1 MPALHPEF
9 QKASRIDA
17 IEVSEIL
24 QIGARAT
31 ALKQAGR
38 PVIVLGA
45 GEPDFDTPDF
55 IKQAAVDA
63 IWAGETKY
71 TALGGTPQLKQAI
84 SAKFQRDHGLA
95 YTAQEI
101 IVSTGAKQVLYN
113 AFMASLEPGD
123 EVIVPAP
130 YWASYVDII
139 ALAGGKPV
147 LVPCGADAGFRMTA
161 DQLRAALGPRTRWVL
176 FNSPSN
182 PSGAGYSA
190 ADYFPLLE
198 VLLDHPDVWIM
209 ADDMYEHIIYDGF
222 DFATPA
228 AVEPRLKSR
237 CLTING
243 VSKAYAMTGWRIG
256 YAGGPAELI
265 AAMAVIQG
273 QATSCPSSV
282 SQAAAVAA
290 LNGPQE
296 FLRDRQR
303 SFQARRDLVV
313 AGLNAIDGI
322 ECPTPEGAFY
332 TFASCA
338 GVLGRKTPEGA
349 LIATDADFCTYVLE
363 HHDVAIVPGR
373 AFGLSPYFRISY
385 ATSEEELR
393 EALVRIARAVVQ
405 LT

>member
-1 MPALHPEF
+1 MTQFH
-9 QKASRIDA
+9 KASRIDA
-17 IEVSEIL
+17 IDVSEIL
-24 QIGARAT
+24 QIGARA
-31 ALKQAGR
+31 AQLKQQGR

-45 GEPDFDTPDF
+45 GEPDFDTPDT
-55 IKQAAVDA
+55 IKQAAADA

-84 SAKFQRDHGLA
+84 QAKFLRDHGLDYSA
-95 YTAQEI
+95 SEI
-101 IVSTGAKQVLYN
+101 MVSTGAKQVLYN

-130 YWASYVDII
+130 FWASYVDII

-147 LVPCGADAGFRMTA
+147 LVPCGAETGFRMTA
-161 DQLRAALGPRTRWVL
+161 AQLRDALSTRTRWVL

-182 PSGAGYSA
+182 PSGAAYSA
-190 ADYFPLLE
+190 RDYAPLLD
-198 VLLDHPDVWIM
+198 VLLEYPDVWVM
-209 ADDMYEHIIYDGF
+209 ADDMYEHITYDGF
-222 DFATPA
+222 EFATPA

-273 QATSCPSSV
+273 QATSCASSV

-290 LNGPQE
+290 LNGPQD
-296 FLRDRQR
+296 FLHDRR
-303 SFQARRDLVV
+303 ASFQARRDLVV
-313 AGLNAIDGI
+313 KGLNAIPGLS
-322 ECPTPEGAFY
+322 CPRPEGAFY
-332 TFASCA
+332 TFANCA
-338 GVLGRKTPEGA
+338 GVLGRETPSGKM
-349 LIATDADFCTYVLE
+349 LKDDADFCAYVLE
-363 HHDVAIVPGR
+363 DHDVAIVPGR

-385 ATSEEELR
+385 ATSEAELR
-393 EALVRIARAVVQ
+393 EALSRIARAIE
-405 LT
+405 LLR

>member
-1 MPALHPEF
+1 MSEF
-9 QKASRIDA
+9 RKASRINA

-24 QIGARAT
+24 QIGARA
-31 ALKQAGR
+31 AQLKQQGR

-45 GEPDFDTPDF
+45 GEPDFDTPDH

-71 TALGGTPQLKQAI
+71 TALTGTPELKQAI
-84 SAKFQRDHGLA
+84 KAKFQRDHGLDF
-95 YTAQEI
+95 TADEI
-101 IVSTGAKQVLYN
+101 LVSAGAKQVIYN

-139 ALAGGKPV
+139 ALAGGTPV
-147 LVPCGADAGFRMTA
+147 LVPCGAETGFRMLPA
-161 DQLRAALGPRTRWVL
+161 QLQAALSPRTRWVL

-182 PSGAGYSA
+182 PSGAAYGA
-190 ADYFPLLE
+190 AQYAPMLELL
-198 VLLDHPDVWIM
+198 LQYPDVWVM
-209 ADDMYEHIIYDGF
+209 ADDMYEHIVYDGF

-256 YAGGPAELI
+256 YGAGPAELI
-265 AAMAVIQG
+265 SAMAVIQG
-273 QATSCPSSV
+273 QSTSCASSV
-282 SQAAAVAA
+282 SQAAAQAA
-290 LNGPQE
+290 LNGPQDVLQTRLAG
-296 FLRDRQR
+296 FQR
-303 SFQARRDLVV
+303 RRDLVV

-322 ECPTPEGAFY
+322 SCPRPEGAFY
-332 TFASCA
+332 TFANCA
-338 GVLGRKTPEGA
+338 GVLGRRCPDGTVIES
-349 LIATDADFCTYVLE
+349 DADFCRYVLE
-363 HHDVAIVPGR
+363 FHNVAVVPGR

-385 ATSEEELR
+385 ATSEEELI
-393 EALVRIARAVVQ
+393 EALARIGQAVAT
-405 LT
+405 LH

>member
-1 MPALHPEF
+1 MSEF
-9 QKASRIDA
+9 RKASRINA

-24 QIGARAT
+24 QIGARA
-31 ALKQAGR
+31 AQLKQQGR

-45 GEPDFDTPDF
+45 GEPDFDTPDH

-71 TALGGTPQLKQAI
+71 TALTGTPELKQAI
-84 SAKFQRDHGLA
+84 KAKFQRDHGLDF
-95 YTAQEI
+95 TADEI
-101 IVSTGAKQVLYN
+101 LVSAGAKQLIYN

-139 ALAGGKPV
+139 ALAGGTPV
-147 LVPCGADAGFRMTA
+147 LVPCGAETGFRMLPA
-161 DQLRAALGPRTRWVL
+161 QLQAALSPRTRWVL

-182 PSGAGYSA
+182 PSGAAYGA
-190 ADYFPLLE
+190 AQYAPLLE
-198 VLLDHPDVWIM
+198 LLLQYPDVWVM
-209 ADDMYEHIIYDGF
+209 ADDMYEHIVYDGF

-256 YAGGPAELI
+256 YGAGPAELI
-265 AAMAVIQG
+265 SAMAVIQG
-273 QATSCPSSV
+273 QSTSCASSV
-282 SQAAAVAA
+282 SQAAAQAA
-290 LNGPQE
+290 LNGPQDVLQTRLAG
-296 FLRDRQR
+296 FQR
-303 SFQARRDLVV
+303 RRDLVV

-322 ECPTPEGAFY
+322 SCPRPEGAFY
-332 TFASCA
+332 TFANCA
-338 GVLGRKTPEGA
+338 GVLGRRCPDGTVIES
-349 LIATDADFCTYVLE
+349 DADFCRYVLE
-363 HHDVAIVPGR
+363 FHNVAVVPGR

-385 ATSEEELR
+385 ATSEEELI
-393 EALVRIARAVVQ
+393 EALARIGQAVAS
-405 LT
+405 LH

>member
-1 MPALHPEF
+1 MSDF
-9 QKASRIDA
+9 RRASRIDA

-24 QIGARAT
+24 QIGARAA
-31 ALKQAGR
+31 ALKQQGR

-45 GEPDFDTPDF
+45 GEPDFDTPDW
-55 IKQAAVDA
+55 IKTAAMDA
-63 IWAGETKY
+63 IQAGDTKY
-71 TALGGTPQLKQAI
+71 TALGGTPALKQAI
-84 SAKFQRDHGLA
+84 QAKFLRDQGLEYA
-95 YTAQEI
+95 ADEI

-130 YWASYVDII
+130 YWSSYVDII
-139 ALAGGKPV
+139 ALAGRPPV
-147 LVPCGADAGFRMTA
+147 LVPGGAETGFRMTTA
-161 DQLRAALGPRTRWVL
+161 QLQQALSPRTRWVL

-182 PSGAGYSA
+182 PSGAAYSA
-190 ADYFPLLE
+190 AEYAPLLE
-198 VLLDHPDVWIM
+198 LLLQYPDVWIM
-209 ADDMYEHIIYDGF
+209 ADDMYEHLVYDGF

-228 AVEPRLKSR
+228 AVEPRLKER

-256 YAGGPAELI
+256 YAGGPAALI

-273 QATSCPSSV
+273 QATSCASSV

-290 LNGPQE
+290 LNGPQDILQE
-296 FLRDRQR
+296 RLA

-313 AGLNAIDGI
+313 DGLNAIPGLS
-322 ECPTPEGAFY
+322 CPRPEGAFY
-332 TFASCA
+332 AFASCA
-338 GVLGRKTPEGA
+338 GVLGRRTPAGD
-349 LIATDADFCTYVLE
+349 LLQSDADFCAYVLD
-363 HHDVAIVPGR
+363 HHDVAMVPGR

-385 ATSEEELR
+385 ATSEAELR
-393 EALVRIARAVVQ
+393 QALTRLGHAVAQ

>member
-190 ADYFPLLE
+190 ADYSPLLE
-198 VLLDHPDVWIM
+198 VLLDH
-209 ADDMYEHIIYDGF
+209 
-222 DFATPA
+222 
-228 AVEPRLKSR
+228 
-237 CLTING
+237 
-243 VSKAYAMTGWRIG
+243 
-256 YAGGPAELI
+256 GG
-265 AAMAVIQG
+265 
-273 QATSCPSSV
+273 
-282 SQAAAVAA
+282 
-290 LNGPQE
+290 
-296 FLRDRQR
+296 
-303 SFQARRDLVV
+303 
-313 AGLNAIDGI
+313 
-322 ECPTPEGAFY
+322 
-332 TFASCA
+332 
-338 GVLGRKTPEGA
+338 
-349 LIATDADFCTYVLE
+349 
-363 HHDVAIVPGR
+363 
-373 AFGLSPYFRISY
+373 
-385 ATSEEELR
+385 
-393 EALVRIARAVVQ
+393 
-405 LT
+405 